1 MDIQNN
7 QNDKPKG
14 LGYFESFKI
23 KKEAEFAL
31 TNSAPL
37 QMMHYITSN
46 KKNLLGQRSSFESL
60 FLGRLFASQTMREM
74 LCISRPEFALQPR
87 AFQGS
92 AVASFLRY
100 ASELASPALT
110 ILATV
115 CKSNTRN

>member
-23 KKEAEFAL
+23 KKGAEFAL

-46 KKNLLGQRSSFESL
+46 KKNLLGQMSSFE
-60 FLGRLFASQTMREM
+60 FLGWLFASQKTGF
-74 LCISRPEFALQPR
+74 S
-87 AFQGS
+87 G
-92 AVASFLRY
+92 LRY
-100 ASELASPALT
+100 RFIPSLRFGTGFASPYNPCHGL
-110 ILATV
+110 
-115 CKSNTRN
+115 KSNTRN